1 MFRAIIS
8 PILRSTRLCLQLV
21 VQRTNDAAGWLPAF
35 SYQSVPLLFLK
46 AFEFRK
52 FWGVKSEVRRFQDG
66 SISEAVVWCNTSAT
80 LAQKRMICRQIV
92 SYLLKEKFDIPIGNQ
107 VIYVADQLDSLLA
120 RHTVRLHISLY
131 YGIIKEKV
139 ECGMTKT

>member
-1 MFRAIIS
+1 MVIMVIMIIMN
-8 PILRSTRLCLQLV
+8 
-21 VQRTNDAAGWLPAF
+21 RTCCTCCITAF
-35 SYQSVPLLFLK
+35 SYQSVPVLFPK

-52 FWGVKSEVRRFQDG
+52 FWGAKSEVRRFQDG

-80 LAQKRMICRQIV
+80 LAEKRMICRQIV
-92 SYLLKEKFDIPIGNQ
+92 SYLLNEKFDIPTGNQ

-120 RHTVRLHISLY
+120 RNTVRLHISLH
-131 YGIIKEKV
+131 YGTIKEKL